1 MDSTHAGSGIDMVKF
16 NDLVARR
23 RRLAWWLTAVML
35 GIYYGFILILAFNK
49 NLLAIPIGEHV
60 TLWLPVGIG
69 VIVTAW
75 ALTGIYVRWANNT
88 YDRLVNEV
96 KASMRGRA

>member
-1 MDSTHAGSGIDMVKF
+1 MDSPQAAGSINIEKF

-23 RRLAWWLTAVML
+23 RRLSWWLTATIL

-49 NLLAIPIGEHV
+49 SLLSIPIGEHV

-69 VIVTAW
+69 VIITAW
-75 ALTGIYVRWANNT
+75 VLTGIYVRWANET
-88 YDRLVNEV
+88 YDRLVASV
-96 KASMRGRA
+96 KEGMKERA